1 MGPSSCKS
9 TVTTSGLLLCVVV
22 SFLAELVHGHGG
34 LVPAL
39 YVLGDSQA
47 DVGNNNQLELS
58 PLRANF
64 PRNGIDYPGQQAT
77 GRFSNGYNFVDFL
90 GMNCCMHLHY
100 CYLLVCSAVLINS
113 WPFDSNLRFWYLS
126 IAFASLAVWQED

>member
-1 MGPSSCKS
+1 MGRLSSCKS
-9 TVTTSGLLLCVVV
+9 TASLLLCVAV
-22 SFLAELVHGHGG
+22 SFLAELVLVHGG

-47 DVGNNNQLELS
+47 DVGNNNHLQLS

-77 GRFSNGYNFVDFL
+77 GRFSNGHNFVDFL
-90 GMNCCMHLHY
+90 GMFLLIRGHLT
-100 CYLLVCSAVLINS
+100 
-113 WPFDSNLRFWYLS
+113 P
-126 IAFASLAVWQED
+126 SLDFGTS